1 MVDLSALSTTLTL
14 LFVETILLTYL
25 LALSENKDIVLFR
38 KLINALKS
46 SDFPTFYKYVPLW
59 LITLPIAKIAGFLVL
74 LFLLIF
80 DENQVLKTI
89 LKDYGLTNKV
99 EIVCFYFAILLF
111 VVRDLGILLLLN
123 FSNRPQRAD
132 TSMLVYLVLIYL
144 ILPTLTSGLGIS
156 VILYPDI
163 TQGIIPLIGFPL
175 VEAITVVYFLV
186 KKWQE
191 ISFNYQQNS

>member
-1 MVDLSALSTTLTL
+1 M
-14 LFVETILLTYL
+14 
-25 LALSENKDIVLFR
+25 
-38 KLINALKS
+38 
-46 SDFPTFYKYVPLW
+46 
-59 LITLPIAKIAGFLVL
+59 
-74 LFLLIF
+74 
-80 DENQVLKTI
+80 KTI
-89 LKDYGLTNKV
+89 LKDYSITSKIELVG
-99 EIVCFYFAILLF
+99 FYLAILLY

-175 VEAITVVYFLV
+175 VESIAVVYFLV
-186 KKWQE
+186 KK
-191 ISFNYQQNS
+191 YQDQ

>member
-1 MVDLSALSTTLTL
+1 MVDLSAISTTLTL

-74 LFLLIF
+74 LLLLIF
-80 DENQVLKTI
+80 DENPILKTI
-89 LKDYGLTNKV
+89 LKDYSITSKIELVG
-99 EIVCFYFAILLF
+99 FYLAILLY

-175 VEAITVVYFLV
+175 VEAIAVVYFLV

-191 ISFNYQQNS
+191 ISLNYQQNS